1 MTQATDREL
10 MALVKDK
17 TDFRKR
23 LALIESLRV
32 TPRPGSAEALRYLA
46 CHDFVY
52 EVRLAA
58 WSAAVQQGIA
68 LKKPLARP
76 RYALFTERLIA
87 RIKKICAYLG
97 ECYYSCWATLLAILT
112 GG

>member
-1 MTQATDREL
+1 MTQAADREL

-23 LALIESLRV
+23 LALIEALRV
-32 TPRPGSAEALRYLA
+32 NPRPGGAEALRYLA
-46 CHDFVY
+46 ENDFVY

-58 WSAAVQQGIA
+58 WSAAAEQGIA

-87 RIKKICAYLG
+87 RIKKIFSYLG
-97 ECYYSCWATLLAILT
+97 ECYYSFWTTLLAILT